1 LTRGNELTISVDC
14 VTVEQGSGMK
24 RILEWADWVL
34 NPFAWIA
41 SLVGK
46 GVNGLSKDYRDDPVY
61 KKNVQRLIDQNRRF
75 EETKE

>member
-1 LTRGNELTISVDC
+1 LTTGNELTIPFDC
-14 VTVEQGSGMK
+14 GTVERGSAMK

-46 GVNGLSKDYRDDPVY
+46 GADGLSKDYRDDPVY